1 MVNYS
6 EKNSEG
12 SIEAKLNAVFSA
24 MADPTRRAILGR
36 LARGE
41 STVTGLAEPFSIS
54 LPAISKHLRVLEN
67 AGLISRQVDGRI
79 HRCRLAAIP
88 MKDALDW
95 ISFYRS
101 FWEESMDAL
110 GDYLTN
116 TKPEE
121 EQNGESEDC

>member
-1 MVNYS
+1 MVNYQ
-6 EKNSEG
+6 EKFGGENS
-12 SIEAKLNAVFSA
+12 EAKLNAVFSA
-24 MADPTRRAILGR
+24 MADPTRRAILSR

-54 LPAISKHLRVLEN
+54 LPAISKHLRVLES

-79 HRCRLAAIP
+79 HRCRLAAVP

-101 FWEESMDAL
+101 FWEESLDAL

-121 EQNGESEDC
+121 DNHGESED

>member
-1 MVNYS
+1 MVKYR
-6 EKNSEG
+6 EER
-12 SIEAKLNAVFSA
+12 LNAVFSA
-24 MADPTRRAILGR
+24 VSDPTRRAMLAR

-41 STVTGLAEPFSIS
+41 STVTGLAEPFSMS
-54 LPAISKHLRVLEN
+54 LPAISKHLRVLES
-67 AGLISRQVDGRI
+67 AGLISRRVDGRI

-101 FWEESMDAL
+101 FWEEGLDAL

-116 TKPEE
+116 MKPEDDDDD
-121 EQNGESEDC
+121 GESESG

>member
-1 MVNYS
+1 MVNYQ
-6 EKNSEG
+6 EKR
-12 SIEAKLNAVFSA
+12 LNAVFSA
-24 MADPTRRAILGR
+24 VSDPTRRALLAR

-41 STVTGLAEPFSIS
+41 STVTGLAEPFSMS
-54 LPAISKHLRVLEN
+54 LPAISKHLRVLES
-67 AGLISRQVDGRI
+67 AGLISRQVDGRV

-101 FWEESMDAL
+101 FWEEGMDAL

-116 TKPEE
+116 LEPGQEDD
-121 EQNGESEDC
+121 NGESEVG